1 MGMKYRYIIGLII
14 IICCSSIYF
23 YMSRD
28 KQDKTS
34 NTSSISKDS
43 SFFTDIGVLYFKPNI
58 LPYSE
63 YVFIQEGKE
72 QSSTKI
78 DGTAFYFENT
88 EKYKNKSVIQSFIEG
103 KRVFIQEDN
112 KNFDIK
118 KEKNGISARY
128 QDEEIDIVGYNDGLD
143 DSTLEIVSS
152 SVNHQIKLKGVIVQI
167 HYDSNRKKIYIYGD
181 KVTND
186 PDSIYVI
193 DVNSGKS
200 EEFSLQN
207 PNIGMPKN
215 FEVINDKIIFSASGR
230 VGTPGTPDGAKKAQG
245 VIPGALV
252 EFDKNTATIKEI
264 PLPYVETLGFY
275 PYKDKFILTFGEGYI
290 VEIDKEYNVIKEHNV
305 TNSKYVWIRTRI
317 KDNFIYALTPGSQTA
332 SEENILFAYD
342 LENDMKEYKMTLPS
356 KEAYALDFAVGT
368 VSK

>member
-1 MGMKYRYIIGLII
+1 MKYRYVIILVI
-14 IICCSSIYF
+14 IICCSTIYF
-23 YMSRD
+23 YMSSN
-28 KQDKTS
+28 KQDKIST
-34 NTSSISKDS
+34 TPSISKNNS
-43 SFFTDIGVLYFKPNI
+43 LFTDIGVLYFKPNI

-88 EKYKNKSVIQSFIEG
+88 EKYKSKRVIQSFIEG

-112 KNFDIK
+112 KNFDVE

-167 HYDSNRKKIYIYGD
+167 HYDSSRKKIYIYGD
-181 KVTND
+181 KVTDD
-186 PDSIYVI
+186 PDSIYVV
-193 DVNSGKS
+193 DVNSGKE
-200 EEFSLQN
+200 EEFSLKT
-207 PNIGMPKN
+207 PNLGMPKN
-215 FEVINDKIIFSASGR
+215 FEVINDKIIFSTSGKA
-230 VGTPGTPDGAKKAQG
+230 GTPGTPDGAKKAQG

-252 EFDKNTATIKEI
+252 EFDKNTAAIKEI

-332 SEENILFAYD
+332 SEKNVLFAYD